1 MPSRDWVNH
10 MSRGTK
16 NTPATRDY
24 EQLRNAVLHNRRE
37 LEMTLDA
44 IEYKLNI
51 PKRVAKKIRILR
63 KENPVI
69 LAVGVVA
76 VTAVIGTAVWLTLRS
91 MTRR

>member
-1 MPSRDWVNH
+1 
-10 MSRGTK
+10 
-16 NTPATRDY
+16 
-24 EQLRNAVLHNRRE
+24 
-37 LEMTLDA
+37 MTLDA